1 MNRTGEELV
10 SYIKSHKSG
19 TEFNAKPLAIRFT
32 TQNVIKCSFSI
43 DPKCFDNEN
52 ESEFLV
58 MGREMFEPSFW
69 VGMKFM
75 SSFLLPHFITNFL
88 PIP

>member
-1 MNRTGEELV
+1 MSKTGEEFV
-10 SYIKSHKSG
+10 SYIKSHASG
-19 TEFNAKPLAIRFT
+19 TEFDAKRLSIRFT

-58 MGREMFEPSFW
+58 MGREMFQPSFW
-69 VGMKFM
+69 VGLKFM
-75 SSFLLPHFITNFL
+75 SSFLLPHFFVNIL